1 MRHIDAVQIFQI
13 QKLKADIERKM
24 SNNENADELVEELFD
39 KMIVHEGTTST
50 LCYNSDEF

>member
-39 KMIVHEGTTST
+39 KMIIHEGTTST